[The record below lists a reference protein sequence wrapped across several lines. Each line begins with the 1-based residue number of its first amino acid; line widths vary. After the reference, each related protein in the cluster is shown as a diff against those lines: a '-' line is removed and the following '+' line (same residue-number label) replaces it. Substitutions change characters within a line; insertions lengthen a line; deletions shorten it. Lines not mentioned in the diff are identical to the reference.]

1 MPTNVVLPPPGPSP
15 NPQINLP
22 PNGGGGGGGGG
33 GGLNVT
39 VNGPPGGPQST
50 HANEP
55 SIIPLPG
62 GGILAL
68 PQRPLTPEE
77 RMVLGG
83 VRAGNPVGGPAAQA
97 VLDNLIAQGIVTPGT
112 DPTTAPVYAFQA
124 QTPPPGGGPLPGNNM
139 PVYTQNR
146 VTQEQNN
153 QAFANGYQ
161 GMSAAQRWARYN
173 QAQNPAPPAND
184 PAPAPVEPMPA
195 PSTPYVPPP
204 TWGGPAGGGQQNAD
218 EINAN
223 QGPRPP
229 QDGGSPPFYPGP
241 PGQSLPGPKGG
252 SPPFYPGP
260 QAGGPGGP
268 RPRGPV
274 KPQQKP
280 PGSPPFNSNPQ
291 ATHANTLRTFLG

>member
-1 MPTNVVLPPPGPSP
+1 MPF
-15 NPQINLP
+15 
-22 PNGGGGGGGGG
+22 GGGPQTLPGGQNPGITG
-33 GGLNVT
+33 
-39 VNGPPGGPQST
+39 GPPGGPPQST
-50 HANEP
+50 SGNEP

-68 PQRPLTPEE
+68 PNRPLTAEE

-97 VLDNLIAQGIVTPGT
+97 ILDQLVAQGVVTPGS
-112 DPTTAPVYAFQA
+112 DPASAPVYRFNA
-124 QTPPPGGGPLPGNNM
+124 TVDPPGGGPQP

-161 GMSAAQRWARYN
+161 GMTTAQRWQRYN
-173 QAQNPAPPAND
+173 AAQNPAPPAND
-184 PAPAPVEPMPA
+184 PNPAPVEPTPV
-195 PSTPYVPPP
+195 PSIPYVPPP
-204 TWGGPAGGGQQNAD
+204 TWGGPAGGGQQNSD

-223 QGPRPP
+223 QGPRP

-260 QAGGPGGP
+260 QKPPKGAGGP

-274 KPQQKP
+274 KPQQT
-280 PGSPPFNSNPQ
+280 PGAPPFNSNPQ
-291 ATHANTLRTFLG
+291 ATHASTLRTFLG